1 MSEAKRKILGL
12 FRSRSTTNEPTESR
26 SEKDRDNDKGRDKDR
41 KKRRHRRERDPNR
54 HHHHERSH
62 SSHSPYSK
70 SEHGSTHRRTS
81 SVAQNLPPPSIRAS
95 PIPAP
100 QPLTEWPPSEYT
112 RHATLSQGKAM
123 ELIASGVPVF
133 KGIRHSIPHAADM
146 YYHLYATCVGNGGV
160 GSDVGDIY
168 NEAFA
173 ANSMKVQSLEKAV
186 YPWETLEQP
195 SMSFCHGVK
204 PGTITLN
211 HWVSLSGN
219 INPPIELRDPG
230 VVPREV
236 DLSTILERLIYLEG
250 GFEEEYQDLMYKNL
264 YRDLLRDPDRILAPH
279 KAMEKQISDL
289 ILVLSRKEWI
299 DFSRPENQVVAKF
312 FANAT
317 YTEQGRYKLF
327 FHQLLLSMELY
338 MRIHSRQHADF
349 AKEKLLGQLPPCIRW
364 DLALVRKWREC
375 MSIQKFS
382 KGENPQQIR
391 FELLT
396 KKAQVRALRKFARAM
411 KWPNLATVDEV
422 LKERNVDDVALEDR
436 SSDAMSYF
444 TGVILPGVT
453 MPWLI
458 MNSLIDC
465 DNDAGGNALA
475 ALTHMYPHS
484 GFQYRS
490 QTYWS
495 STSIVGKVLA
505 PTCRE
510 IGGWI
515 GPARPAPDLSRIQIA
530 RIRQRRPKQRLTVSD
545 VQSMTE
551 RSDCL
556 GPPSDKYPV
565 SEYQLLLPDRD
576 DYVVNTIRIEKLAL
590 KPINTSPNTTTA
602 SSSPARSPSSS
613 RNASKDTSSKDNGKP
628 LTYDA
633 AVQFAIDGKSWP
645 LRLSY
650 DVCFISAYPCSRGPH
665 PLFFDY
671 VYQAVKIDELLKVR
685 DWGGLNMNINPGAS
699 ASATGSSPSR
709 AGGGDRR
716 DDGEEDEDEEKV
728 LVVEAFGVKDNEVLA
743 RAWCSH
749 WGLSAV
755 VADVDR
761 TCMACAIREAY
772 AACLNVVILV
782 DGESYD
788 GDSQ

>member
-12 FRSRSTTNEPTESR
+12 FRSRSTSDQPTDSKDNNKDQDKDKD
-26 SEKDRDNDKGRDKDR
+26 KDRDR
-41 KKRRHRRERDPNR
+41 KERRHRRERDPNR
-54 HHHHERSH
+54 HHHHHHERSH
-62 SSHSPYSK
+62 SSHSPHTK
-70 SEHGSTHRRTS
+70 SEHGSSTSRRRAS
-81 SVAQNLPPPSIRAS
+81 GPQASNSASIRAS

-100 QPLTEWPPSEYT
+100 QPLTEWPPPGYT
-112 RHATLSQGKAM
+112 RHQSLSQGKAM

-133 KGIRHSIPHAADM
+133 KGARQAIPHAADE
-146 YYHLYATCVGNGGV
+146 YYHLYATCVGNDGV
-160 GSDVGDIY
+160 GTDVGEIY
-168 NEAFA
+168 TEAFA
-173 ANSMKVQSLEKAV
+173 ANSLRLQGLERATH
-186 YPWETLEQP
+186 PWETLEQP
-195 SMSFCHGVK
+195 SMAFCTGTGA
-204 PGTITLN
+204 GTITLN
-211 HWVSLSGN
+211 HWVSLSSKM
-219 INPPIELRDPG
+219 NPPIELRDPG

-264 YRDLLRDPDRILAPH
+264 YRNLLRDPDRILAPH

-289 ILVLSRKEWI
+289 IVVLSRREWI

-338 MRIHSRQHADF
+338 LRIHSKQHAEF
-349 AKEKLLGQLPPCIRW
+349 AKEKLLSQLPPCIRW
-364 DLALVRKWREC
+364 DLALVRRWREC

-382 KGENPQQIR
+382 TGENPQQIR
-391 FELLT
+391 FQLRT
-396 KKAQVRALRKFARAM
+396 KKAQVKALRKFARAM
-411 KWPNLATVDEV
+411 KWPNLAKVDEV
-422 LKERNVDDVALEDR
+422 LKERDVDDIPLEDR

-444 TGVILPGVT
+444 TGMILPGPT
-453 MPWLI
+453 LPWLI

-475 ALTHMYPHS
+475 ALTHMHPFS

-490 QTYWS
+490 HTYWS
-495 STSIVGKVLA
+495 ATSIVGKVLA

-515 GPARPAPDLSRIQIA
+515 GPARPAPDLSRVQIA

-545 VQSMTE
+545 IESMTE

-556 GPPSDKYPV
+556 GPPSDRYPV
-565 SEYQLLLPDRD
+565 SEYQLLLPDND
-576 DYVVNTIRIEKLAL
+576 PYSIVNTIRIEKLAL
-590 KPINTSPNTTTA
+590 KAINTTPIT
-602 SSSPARSPSSS
+602 SSPSHSRSSS
-613 RNASKDTSSKDNGKP
+613 RDTSKGTNKDPGKP

-650 DVCFISAYPCSRGPH
+650 DVSFISAYPCSRGPH

-671 VYQAVKIDELLKVR
+671 VYQAVKIDELLMVR
-685 DWGGLNMNINPGAS
+685 DWGGLNMNLNPGS
-699 ASATGSSPSR
+699 SSTSPSR
-709 AGGGDRR
+709 AGGEGGGGQKPE
-716 DDGEEDEDEEKV
+716 DGEDEEKV

-755 VADVDR
+755 VADVER
-761 TCMACAIREAY
+761 TCMSCAIRESY

-782 DGESYD
+782 DGKSYE
-788 GDSQ
+788 GET

>member
-12 FRSRSTTNEPTESR
+12 FRSRSTVDKPTESKGVER
-26 SEKDRDNDKGRDKDR
+26 ERENDSNKDKVRREH
-41 KKRRHRRERDPNR
+41 RHRRERDPDR

-62 SSHSPYSK
+62 SSHSPHSK
-70 SEHGSTHRRTS
+70 PEHGSSHRRTS
-81 SVAQNLPPPSIRAS
+81 GVARTLTPVPIRAS
-95 PIPAP
+95 PIPAS
-100 QPLTEWPPSEYT
+100 QPLTQWPPPEYT
-112 RHATLSQGKAM
+112 RQATLSQGKAM

-133 KGIRHSIPHAADM
+133 KGIRHSIPHAADT
-146 YYHLYATCVGNGGV
+146 YYNLYAKCVGNGGV

-168 NEAFA
+168 TDAFA
-173 ANSMKVQSLEKAV
+173 ANSMKTQGLEKAMK
-186 YPWETLEQP
+186 PWETLEQP
-195 SMSFCHGVK
+195 SMSFCHGVR
-204 PGTITLN
+204 PGTISLN
-211 HWVSLSGN
+211 HWVSLSGKL
-219 INPPIELRDPG
+219 NPAIELRDPG

-236 DLSTILERLIYLEG
+236 DLSVILERLIYLEG

-264 YRDLLRDPDRILAPH
+264 YRNLLRDPDRILAPH

-289 ILVLSRKEWI
+289 ILVLSRREWI
-299 DFSRPENQVVAKF
+299 DFSKPENQVVAKF
-312 FANAT
+312 FANVT

-338 MRIHSRQHADF
+338 LRIHSKQHADF
-349 AKEKLLGQLPPCIRW
+349 AKEKLLSQLPPCIRW

-375 MSIQKFS
+375 MSIRKFS
-382 KGENPQQIR
+382 KGEDPQQIG

-396 KKAQVRALRKFARAM
+396 KKAQVKALRKFARAM
-411 KWPNLATVDEV
+411 KWPNLAAVDEV

-444 TGVILPGVT
+444 TGVVLPGVT

-475 ALTHMYPHS
+475 ALTHIFPHS

-515 GPARPAPDLSRIQIA
+515 GPARPAPDLARIQIA

-545 VQSMTE
+545 VKSMAE

-565 SEYQLLLPDRD
+565 SEYQLILPDRD
-576 DYVVNTIRIEKLAL
+576 AYVVNTIRIEKLAL
-590 KPINTSPNTTTA
+590 KPINTTPI
-602 SSSPARSPSSS
+602 SSSPSRSPTSS
-613 RNASKDTSSKDNGKP
+613 RATSKDNGKDAGKP

-650 DVCFISAYPCSRGPH
+650 DVCFVYAYPCSCGPH

-671 VYQAVKIDELLKVR
+671 VYQAVKIDELLTIR
-685 DWGGLNMNINPGAS
+685 DWGGLNMNINPG
-699 ASATGSSPSR
+699 SATGSSPSR
-709 AGGGDRR
+709 LGDGKGDGG
-716 DDGEEDEDEEKV
+716 EEDEEKV

-755 VADVDR
+755 VADMDR

-782 DGESYD
+782 DGENYD

>member
-12 FRSRSTTNEPTESR
+12 FRSRSTSGVPTDSR
-26 SEKDRDNDKGRDKDR
+26 NDKEKDRDRERDRDRDRDRDKDR
-41 KKRRHRRERDPNR
+41 KERRHRHERDPNR
-54 HHHHERSH
+54 HTHSHHHHDHDHERSH
-62 SSHSPYSK
+62 SSQSRRTK
-70 SEHGSTHRRTS
+70 SEHGSSHRRASGPQASTS
-81 SVAQNLPPPSIRAS
+81 TSLRAS

-100 QPLTEWPPSEYT
+100 QPLTEWPPPGYT
-112 RHATLSQGKAM
+112 RHDALSQGKAM

-133 KGIRHSIPHAADM
+133 KGVRQSIPHAAEE
-146 YYHLYATCVGNGGV
+146 YYNLYATCEGNGGA
-160 GSDVGDIY
+160 GSDVGQVYTD
-168 NEAFA
+168 AFA
-173 ANSMKVQSLEKAV
+173 ANSLRLQGLEKATH
-186 YPWETLEQP
+186 PWETLEQP
-195 SMSFCHGVK
+195 SMAFYNGVR

-211 HWVSLSGN
+211 HWVSLSGKM
-219 INPPIELRDPG
+219 NPPIELRDPG

-236 DLSTILERLIYLEG
+236 ELPTVLERLIYLEG
-250 GFEEEYQDLMYKNL
+250 GFEEEYEDLMYKNL
-264 YRDLLRDPDRILAPH
+264 YRNLLRDPDRILAPH

-289 ILVLSRKEWI
+289 IVVLSRREWI

-338 MRIHSRQHADF
+338 LRIHSKQHAEF
-349 AKEKLLGQLPPCIRW
+349 AKEKLLNQLPPCIRW
-364 DLALVRKWREC
+364 DLALVRRWRDC

-382 KGENPQQIR
+382 TGENPQQIR
-391 FELLT
+391 FQLRM
-396 KKAQVRALRKFARAM
+396 KKVQVKALRKFARAM
-411 KWPNLATVDEV
+411 KWPNLAKVDEV
-422 LKERNVDDVALEDR
+422 LKERDVDDVALEDR

-444 TGVILPGVT
+444 TGMILPGCT

-458 MNSLIDC
+458 INSLIDC
-465 DNDAGGNALA
+465 DSDAGGNALA
-475 ALTHMYPHS
+475 ALTHMHPQS

-490 QTYWS
+490 HTYWS
-495 STSIVGKVLA
+495 ATSIVGKVLA

-530 RIRQRRPKQRLTVSD
+530 RIRQRRPKQHVTVSD
-545 VQSMTE
+545 IESMRE

-556 GPPSDKYPV
+556 GPPSERYPV
-565 SEYQLLLPDRD
+565 SEYQLLLPDHD
-576 DYVVNTIRIEKLAL
+576 PYSIVNTIRIEKLAL
-590 KPINTSPNTTTA
+590 KPINTTPTPTSPQH
-602 SSSPARSPSSS
+602 SPSSS
-613 RNASKDTSSKDNGKP
+613 RDTSREPSKDSGKP

-650 DVCFISAYPCSRGPH
+650 DVSFISAYPCSRGPH

-671 VYQAVKIDELLKVR
+671 VYQAMKIDELLAVR
-685 DWGGLNMNINPGAS
+685 DWGGLNMNINPGS
-699 ASATGSSPSR
+699 NGSSPSR
-709 AGGGDRR
+709 AGGESG
-716 DDGEEDEDEEKV
+716 GEKKPDVEEDEEKV
-728 LVVEAFGVKDNEVLA
+728 LLVEAFGVKDNEVLA

-755 VADVDR
+755 VADVER
-761 TCMACAIREAY
+761 TW
-772 AACLNVVILV
+772 
-782 DGESYD
+782 
-788 GDSQ
+788 